1 MFPWNKPKPPSTQS
15 PASFFSWSKEHDIGI
30 RQFDAEHQHMGSL
43 ISQLHTLMVVKRDR
57 TAADQL
63 TDQLIQTTRTHFANE
78 EALLTEHGY
87 PEWEA
92 HFHEHSILINEL
104 HDLQRQ
110 FKAGT
115 LSALAMPTFL
125 KKWLLEHIQNTD
137 RKYVSFLK
145 SKGIA

>member
-1 MFPWNKPKPPSTQS
+1 MFSWSKPKPPPAQS
-15 PASFFSWSKEHDIGI
+15 PTTFFSWSRELNIGI
-30 RQFDAEHQHMGSL
+30 RQFDAEHQNMGSL
-43 ISQLHTLMVVKRDR
+43 INQLHTLLVVKRDR
-57 TAADQL
+57 AAADQL

-78 EALLTEHGY
+78 EALLTEHAY
-87 PEWEA
+87 PEREA
-92 HFHEHSILINEL
+92 HFHEHSFLIDEL
-104 HDLQRQ
+104 RDLQRQ